1 MIGAR
6 PKAGYLAPA
15 RSVGGVEEPWAL
27 SDEDFEALVERSES
41 LARGLEPGQREL
53 TAFEQLVADAIDR
66 LPAEFAEVIDHV
78 PVVVSDRGAGTHAY
92 GEYYGATVARDRAA
106 HRIVIFQDTL
116 ERDFGSDADLLARQ
130 VERTLRHEIAHH
142 LGYGEPGVAALG
154 L

>member
-1 MIGAR
+1 MADYLLPGRSAFGAQD
-6 PKAGYLAPA
+6 PA
-15 RSVGGVEEPWAL
+15 QL
-27 SDEDFEALVERSES
+27 SDEDFEALVERSEA
-41 LARGLEPGQREL
+41 LARDLPPERRQL

-66 LPAEFAEVIDHV
+66 LPAEFVAVIDHL
-78 PVVVSDRGAGTHAY
+78 PVVVSDRGAAIHAY
-92 GEYYGATVARDRAA
+92 GQYYGATIARDRGA

-116 ERDFGSDADLLARQ
+116 ERDFGSDPELLARQ